1 MATMLHTTD
10 SNVCPETFICKHYFK
25 MNIYWAEAS
34 LLDYPYIIY

>member
-1 MATMLHTTD
+1 MFVLKLL
-10 SNVCPETFICKHYFK
+10 ICKHYFK